1 MLSTNALSVFLFHH
15 HQNEICNN
23 NLHLIQDIMCVSDMA
38 AKKYKKVC
46 YDFPNVAILTKNATP
61 GEGQLTFAHAIV
73 GNKSFEESVVAFALD
88 RNLDSPSVVTI
99 KMDIDFSTDGN
110 KIHLPITEVILCA
123 ATGDLARS
131 KHQKDWTLR
140 NTVLLPPILTETEIL
155 NRGLDAGELLK
166 IFS

>member
-1 MLSTNALSVFLFHH
+1 M
-15 HQNEICNN
+15 
-23 NLHLIQDIMCVSDMA
+23 
-38 AKKYKKVC
+38 
-46 YDFPNVAILTKNATP
+46 
-61 GEGQLTFAHAIV
+61 
-73 GNKSFEESVVAFALD
+73 AFALD

-110 KIHLPITEVILCA
+110 KIHLPITEVILRA

-131 KHQKDWTLR
+131 KHQQDWTLR
-140 NTVLLPPILTETEIL
+140 NTVLLPTILTETAIL